1 MPLPT
6 CLQFNVGGTIT
17 YRSATSKPTAA
28 RVRIL
33 TGSGSEVLAS
43 TAATVSAIDAVLTDS
58 VSRGDWAVSMNSNTA
73 FTQGETFHITDDDE
87 ELLVKSVAGLTVN
100 LRRPAMKDHV
110 SGAAAQGVTISYEVN
125 STTAA
130 TLWWDGHAEWNIDG
144 SVYDKTAVC
153 CTKYPMRAVYPTD
166 QDMLDVM
173 PVLEREMP
181 EEVDLER
188 LKRIGSDRTM
198 AHIAQ
203 LAPDLRAETFAG
215 SAGFRHASCLF
226 AAMIYTMSQRGDE
239 NRELYERFKK
249 EAVEEVNRMITTQP
263 RDANQNGVVE
273 EDERVS
279 PTSIRINA

>member
-6 CLQFNVGGTIT
+6 CLQYNVGGTIT
-17 YRSATSKPTAA
+17 YKAATTRPTAA

-43 TAATVSAIDAVLTDS
+43 TAATVSAIDATLTAA
-58 VSRGDWAVSMNSNTA
+58 VTRGDWSVSMNSNTG

-87 ELLVKSVAGLTVN
+87 ELLIKSVAGLTVR

-110 SGAAAQGVTISYEVN
+110 SGASAQGVTLSYEVN
-125 STTAA
+125 ATTAG
-130 TLWWDGHAEWNIDG
+130 TLFWDGHAEWNIDS

-166 QDMLDVM
+166 QDLLDVM
-173 PVLEREMP
+173 PLLEREMP

-188 LKRIGSDRTM
+188 LKRIGADRTM

-226 AAMIYTMSQRGDE
+226 AAMIFAMSQRGDE

-249 EAVEEVNRMITTQP
+249 EAVEEVNRMITVQP

-273 EDERVS
+273 EDERISTYVMK
-279 PTSIRINA
+279 INA